1 MTMKS
6 ISASG
11 DTLMSVIGHAA
22 SSDPGL
28 IVQWEVSLAGQML
41 SLHDNEMDAHRTIV
55 AAQSTETL
63 YDLVNERCKFLRNS
77 EKFTAAMVTQQVQ
90 MLHHA
95 RQRELRKRALRGHEK
110 HVQFFCRGLV
120 WETYVTDG
128 ECEDVFFCAS
138 GPYGHWVEASELL
151 EDCDSLFEAVYD
163 SAVAA

>member
-1 MTMKS
+1 MTMKT
-6 ISASG
+6 IAAN

-22 SSDPGL
+22 SSDPGP

-41 SLHDNEMDAHRTIV
+41 SLHDNEMEAHRAIV
-55 AAQSTETL
+55 TAQSTETL
-63 YDLVNERCKFLRNS
+63 YDLVNERCNVLRNS

-90 MLHHA
+90 MLHAA

-128 ECEDVFFCAS
+128 ECEDNFFCAT
-138 GPYGHWVEASELL
+138 GPYGEWVEASELL
-151 EDCDSLFEAVYD
+151 EDNDSLFEAVYD
-163 SAVAA
+163 AAVAA

>member
-1 MTMKS
+1 MTIKT
-6 ISASG
+6 ISAAG

-22 SSDPGL
+22 SSDPGP

-41 SLHDNEMDAHRTIV
+41 A
-55 AAQSTETL
+55 L
-63 YDLVNERCKFLRNS
+63 YDMVNDRVKFLRNS

-95 RQRELRKRALRGHEK
+95 RHKELRKRALRGHEK

-128 ECEDVFFCAS
+128 ECEDNFFCAS

-151 EDCDSLFEAVYD
+151 EDCNGLFEAVYD
-163 SAVAA
+163 AAVSA

>member
-6 ISASG
+6 ISAAG

-22 SSDPGL
+22 SSDPGP

-41 SLHDNEMDAHRTIV
+41 ALYDNEIEAHRAIV

-63 YDLVNERCKFLRNS
+63 YEMVNDRVKFLRNS

-95 RQRELRKRALRGHEK
+95 RHKELRKRALRGLEK
-110 HVQFFCRGLV
+110 HVQFFCRGLY
-120 WETYVTDG
+120 WETFVSDG
-128 ECEDVFFCAS
+128 ECEDNFFCATE
-138 GPYGHWVEASELL
+138 PYGKWVEASELL
-151 EDCDSLFEAVYD
+151 EDCNGLFEAVYD
-163 SAVAA
+163 AAVAA

>member
-22 SSDPGL
+22 SSDPGP

-41 SLHDNEMDAHRTIV
+41 ALFDNEMEAHRTIV

-63 YDLVNERCKFLRNS
+63 YDLVNERCDFLRHS
-77 EKFTAAMVTQQVQ
+77 EKFTAAMVFLQVQ
-90 MLHHA
+90 MLHAA

-128 ECEDVFFCAS
+128 ECEDNFFCAS

-151 EDCDSLFEAVYD
+151 EDNDSLFEAVYD
-163 SAVAA
+163 AAVAA

>member
-6 ISASG
+6 ISAAG

-22 SSDPGL
+22 NSDPGP

-41 SLHDNEMDAHRTIV
+41 ALYDNEIEAHRAIV

-63 YDLVNERCKFLRNS
+63 YDLVNERCNVLRNS

-90 MLHHA
+90 MLHAA
-95 RQRELRKRALRGHEK
+95 RQKELRKRALRGHEK

-120 WETYVTDG
+120 WETYVSDG
-128 ECEDVFFCAS
+128 ECEAEFFCAS
-138 GPYGHWVEASELL
+138 EPYGRWIYADKLI
-151 EDCDSLFEAVYD
+151 EDCDGLFMDVFNAAV
-163 SAVAA
+163 VA

>member
-6 ISASG
+6 ISAGG

-22 SSDPGL
+22 SSDPGP

-41 SLHDNEMDAHRTIV
+41 ALYDNEMEAHRAIV

-63 YDLVNERCKFLRNS
+63 YDMVNDRVKFLRNS

-95 RQRELRKRALRGHEK
+95 RHKELRKRALKGHEK
-110 HVQFFCRGLV
+110 FVQFFCRGLC
-120 WETYVTDG
+120 WETYVSDG
-128 ECEDVFFCAS
+128 ECDDKFFCAS

-151 EDCDSLFEAVYD
+151 EDCNGLFEAVYD
-163 SAVAA
+163 AAVAA